1 MSQMVILNLQCFF
14 LNLHGWL
21 RQSCFARSLII
32 IIIIIIYIYFAL
44 PMSLQ
49 LALVHFFFN
58 WMWKSAEEDHKI
70 PVEHI
75 ELLRDWARRT
85 LKNIGRTRALAS
97 IEDLYITADMTCR
110 IWDEKRGYPYSEDVL
125 PRPADVTSIAA
136 WKIQSW
142 RSLHHNDRG
151 FLDSTSC
158 AEAALMKM
166 RTYCLEQRD
175 GSETAPDEVFFFGR
189 SLVLG

>member
-1 MSQMVILNLQCFF
+1 MVGCDKAVLLDRFV
-14 LNLHGWL
+14 
-21 RQSCFARSLII
+21 
-32 IIIIIIYIYFAL
+32 IYIAL

-49 LALVHFFFN
+49 LALVQLFFN
-58 WMWKSAEEDHKI
+58 WMWNSAEEDHEI

-85 LKNIGRTRALAS
+85 LKNIGRTRALA
-97 IEDLYITADMTCR
+97 
-110 IWDEKRGYPYSEDVL
+110 
-125 PRPADVTSIAA
+125 SIAA

-175 GSETAPDEVFFFGR
+175 GTETAPDEVFFFGR

>member
-1 MSQMVILNLQCFF
+1 
-14 LNLHGWL
+14 
-21 RQSCFARSLII
+21 
-32 IIIIIIYIYFAL
+32 
-44 PMSLQ
+44 
-49 LALVHFFFN
+49 
-58 WMWKSAEEDHKI
+58 MWNSAEEDHEI

-110 IWDEKRGYPYSEDVL
+110 IWDEKRGYPHSEDVL

-175 GSETAPDEVFFFGR
+175 GSETAPDEVFFGR

>member
-14 LNLHGWL
+14 GTCMVGFDKAVLLD
-21 RQSCFARSLII
+21 RFVV
-32 IIIIIIYIYFAL
+32 YIAL
-44 PMSLQ
+44 PMSMQ
-49 LALVHFFFN
+49 LALVQFFFN
-58 WMWKSAEEDHKI
+58 WMWNSAEEDHEI

-110 IWDEKRGYPYSEDVL
+110 IWDEKRGYPHSEDVL

-175 GSETAPDEVFFFGR
+175 GSETAPDEFFFWKI
-189 SLVLG
+189 SCSWLTLSIQ

>member
-1 MSQMVILNLQCFF
+1 MFF
-14 LNLHGWL
+14 WNLHGWF
-21 RQSCFARSLII
+21 RQSCFARSLCC
-32 IIIIIIYIYFAL
+32 IYCAAYVNAAGIGAI
-44 PMSLQ
+44 
-49 LALVHFFFN
+49 FFN
-58 WMWKSAEEDHKI
+58 WMWNSAEEDHEI

-110 IWDEKRGYPYSEDVL
+110 IWDEKRGYPHSEDVL

-175 GSETAPDEVFFFGR
+175 GSETAPDEFFFWKI
-189 SLVLG
+189 SCSWLTLSIQ